1 MRSAALVILLMTAL
15 VLQGVVVPR
24 LDWGGARMDAMLVL
38 ALFLALHARKPL
50 SWWSGVVVGAACD
63 LASVERLGLF
73 TLTYGLTGLLVATIR
88 EYLFIY
94 NVLVQAATALL
105 AGIAMQ
111 AAWLVYRSWQYPAG
125 VGGFSHESWTLLK
138 SALLTALLVP
148 PTHYA
153 LLSIAK
159 WLGVPEP
166 KYRAARWK

>member
-1 MRSAALVILLMTAL
+1 MRSAAVVILLMAAL

-24 LDWGGARMDAMLVL
+24 LDWGGARVDAMLVL

-63 LASVERLGLF
+63 LASVERFGLF
-73 TLTYGLTGLLVATIR
+73 TLTYGLTGLFVATIR

-94 NVLVQAATALL
+94 NVLIQAGTALL
-105 AGIAMQ
+105 AAGATQ
-111 AAWLVYRSWQYPAG
+111 AAWLAYRCWQHPAG
-125 VGGFSHESWTLLK
+125 VGTFSHESWTLIK

-148 PTHYA
+148 PAHYA
-153 LLSIAK
+153 LLSIAR